1 MNFETM
7 EPTSEDIRLLN
18 LLKDI
23 EGLDSVDTMGI
34 LLTAGQSG
42 TTSSLASWIEREKPQ
57 KASTV
62 MGAFNVLRGVRKL
75 D

>member
-23 EGLDSVDTMGI
+23 EGLDSMNTMGI

-42 TTSSLASWIEREKPQ
+42 TTSLLASWIEREKP
-57 KASTV
+57 KKVSTI
-62 MGAFNVLRGVRKL
+62 MGAHNMILKL
-75 D
+75 HKSN